1 MKYSHPVIVGVGRTK
16 FGEHYERE
24 PEKLIEEAWLKA
36 SVSAG
41 IERKDLDAGYLAD
54 YFLSLTNKIGIEE
67 GFLSELTELH
77 MPMEKTRSFSSALL
91 NACTAIQ
98 AGRYDLVLVGGVEK
112 MTDRWDKI
120 RDDLMLLE
128 DPWSYYAGATPEA
141 NHELMLREY
150 VKRYRL
156 TESNLETFNVALA
169 KIAVKNHKNAVQN
182 EHAQY
187 QREISVETVLKERKK
202 AQKPLGLYDFAPVS
216 DGATAIILANAEKAK
231 KIADSPIYVSASA
244 SATDFVTY
252 PARDDITGFIAS
264 ATAMRNAL
272 KKAEV
277 TQNDIQI
284 AELYDQSTFLEMVSL
299 EDLGFSKRGEAWQ
312 NIDESLNGSQSFYMV
327 NGSELYVN
335 TNGGLKADGN
345 PLGATGGAQ
354 IYEIVKQLQGK
365 AENRQVK
372 TGTDLQLG
380 CVLELEG
387 FGTKAYVHVLRRGD

>member
-1 MKYSHPVIVGVGRTK
+1 MTHSHPVIIGVGRTK

-54 YFLSLTNKIGIEE
+54 YFLPITNKIGIEE

-77 MPMEKTRSFSSALL
+77 IPMEKTRSFSSALL

-128 DPWSYYAGATPEA
+128 DPWSYYAGSTPET

-150 VKRYRL
+150 VKRHRL
-156 TESNLETFNVALA
+156 AGPELETFNMALA
-169 KIAVKNHKNAVQN
+169 QIAVKNHKNAVQN

-187 QREISVETVLKERKK
+187 QREITVETVLKERKK
-202 AQKPLGLYDFAPVS
+202 AQKPLGLFDFAPIS
-216 DGATAIILANAEKAK
+216 DGATAIILASPEKAK
-231 KIADSPIYVSASA
+231 KTADLPVYVAASG
-244 SATDFVTY
+244 SATDYVTY
-252 PARDDITGFIAS
+252 PAREDITGFVAS
-264 ATAMRNAL
+264 AIAMRNAL
-272 KKAEV
+272 KKAEI

-284 AELYDQSTFLEMVSL
+284 AEFYDQSTFLEMVSL
-299 EDLGFSKRGEAWQ
+299 EDLGFSKRGTAWQ
-312 NIDESLNGSQSFYMV
+312 SIAESLNGSQRSYRI
-327 NGSELYVN
+327 NDKELYVN
-335 TNGGLKADGN
+335 TDGGLKADGN

-354 IYEIVKQLQGK
+354 IYEIVQQLQGK
-365 AENRQVK
+365 AGSRQV
-372 TGTDLQLG
+372 TLDTDVQLG
-380 CVLELEG
+380 CALELEG
-387 FGTKAYVHVLRRGD
+387 FGTKAYVHILRRGD